1 MRRKFS
7 KTSDGALVDKVTF
20 EWFCRARSY
29 NLPVSG
35 PLLQEKA
42 REVANEVGLEN
53 FKASNGWLQKFRE
66 RHNISFKNI
75 CGEGNSVDT
84 SVVEKW
90 LEKLKTLIS
99 DYEPKNIFNCDE
111 TGLFFRALPDKTL
124 CLKNEICRGGKIAK
138 DRLTVLLC
146 VNMIGEFETPLI
158 IGKSLKPRC
167 FKSVNVSTLG
177 VNWKANRKAWMNRD
191 LMTDWLMCF
200 NRKMEMENRKIIL
213 FLDNASSHP
222 DTLNL
227 KNIKLIFLPPNTT
240 SICQPLD
247 QGIIK
252 NFKVHY
258 RQRLLRHILSRVDQN
273 VENKSINVLDAIFWI
288 KSALKN
294 IKPETV
300 KNCFKKSGFFS
311 FDTAEYV
318 MENDN
323 VANLD
328 LFSELVPSTIE
339 IEDYVSIDNNI
350 LTEDNTLI
358 ISDIINC
365 NLDNFSEKEN
375 EQLEEQ
381 EEEDEDDSIY
391 NPTFEE
397 VWKTINNLKTYFKNK
412 EDEIALSMV
421 ANLQI
426 HFEEQKKFT
435 QKKITDFFNF
445 T

>member
-1 MRRKFS
+1 MRRTFS

-20 EWFCRARSY
+20 EWFCRDRSY

-35 PLLQEKA
+35 SLLQEKA
-42 REVANEVGLEN
+42 RGVANEVGLES

-84 SVVEKW
+84 SVIEKW

-138 DRLTVLLC
+138 DRLNVLLC
-146 VNMIGEFETPLI
+146 VNMIGEFETLLI
-158 IGKSLKPRC
+158 NGKSLKPRC

-200 NRKMEMENRKIIL
+200 KIIL
-213 FLDNASSHP
+213 FLDNASSHT
-222 DTLNL
+222 DTLIL

-247 QGIIK
+247 HGIIK

-258 RQRLLRHILSRVDQN
+258 RQ
-273 VENKSINVLDAIFWI
+273 
-288 KSALKN
+288 
-294 IKPETV
+294 
-300 KNCFKKSGFFS
+300 
-311 FDTAEYV
+311 
-318 MENDN
+318 
-323 VANLD
+323 
-328 LFSELVPSTIE
+328 
-339 IEDYVSIDNNI
+339 
-350 LTEDNTLI
+350 
-358 ISDIINC
+358 
-365 NLDNFSEKEN
+365 
-375 EQLEEQ
+375 
-381 EEEDEDDSIY
+381 
-391 NPTFEE
+391 
-397 VWKTINNLKTYFKNK
+397 
-412 EDEIALSMV
+412 
-421 ANLQI
+421 
-426 HFEEQKKFT
+426 
-435 QKKITDFFNF
+435 
-445 T
+445 

>member
-1 MRRKFS
+1 
-7 KTSDGALVDKVTF
+7 L
-20 EWFCRARSY
+20 
-29 NLPVSG
+29 NL
-35 PLLQEKA
+35 E
-42 REVANEVGLEN
+42 
-53 FKASNGWLQKFRE
+53 
-66 RHNISFKNI
+66 
-75 CGEGNSVDT
+75 
-84 SVVEKW
+84 
-90 LEKLKTLIS
+90 EKLNIIKT
-99 DYEPKNIFNCDE
+99 KE
-111 TGLFFRALPDKTL
+111 TENR
-124 CLKNEICRGGKIAK
+124 
-138 DRLTVLLC
+138 
-146 VNMIGEFETPLI
+146 
-158 IGKSLKPRC
+158 
-167 FKSVNVSTLG
+167 KSVNVSTLG

-200 NRKMEMENRKIIL
+200 NRKMELENRKIIL

-247 QGIIK
+247 QEIIK

-294 IKPETV
+294 IKSETV

-311 FDTAEYV
+311 SDTAEYV
-318 MENDN
+318 MENYN

-365 NLDNFSEKEN
+365 NLDNFSEKET
-375 EQLEEQ
+375 EHLEEQ
-381 EEEDEDDSIY
+381 EEEDDSTY

-426 HFEEQKKFT
+426 PCEEQKKFT
-435 QKKITDFFNF
+435 QKKTYRFF
-445 T
+445 

>member
-42 REVANEVGLEN
+42 LEVVNEVGLEN
-53 FKASNGWLQKFRE
+53 FKASNGWLEKFRE

-158 IGKSLKPRC
+158 IGKSLKPRF

-258 RQRLLRHILSRVDQN
+258 RQRLFRHILSRVDQN
-273 VENKSINVLDAIFWI
+273 
-288 KSALKN
+288 
-294 IKPETV
+294 
-300 KNCFKKSGFFS
+300 GFFS

-318 MENDN
+318 LENDN

-365 NLDNFSEKEN
+365 NLDNFSEKET

-397 VWKTINNLKTYFKNK
+397 V
-412 EDEIALSMV
+412 
-421 ANLQI
+421 
-426 HFEEQKKFT
+426 
-435 QKKITDFFNF
+435 
-445 T
+445 

>member
-1 MRRKFS
+1 
-7 KTSDGALVDKVTF
+7 
-20 EWFCRARSY
+20 
-29 NLPVSG
+29 
-35 PLLQEKA
+35 
-42 REVANEVGLEN
+42 
-53 FKASNGWLQKFRE
+53 
-66 RHNISFKNI
+66 
-75 CGEGNSVDT
+75 
-84 SVVEKW
+84 
-90 LEKLKTLIS
+90 
-99 DYEPKNIFNCDE
+99 
-111 TGLFFRALPDKTL
+111 
-124 CLKNEICRGGKIAK
+124 
-138 DRLTVLLC
+138 
-146 VNMIGEFETPLI
+146 MIGEFETPLI

-167 FKSVNVSTLG
+167 FKSVNVSMLG
-177 VNWKANRKAWMNRD
+177 VNWKANH
-191 LMTDWLMCF
+191 
-200 NRKMEMENRKIIL
+200 
-213 FLDNASSHP
+213 NASSHP

-247 QGIIK
+247 QRIIK

-258 RQRLLRHILSRVDQN
+258 RQQLLRHILSRVDQN

-311 FDTAEYV
+311 SDTAEYV
-318 MENDN
+318 MENEN

-350 LTEDNTLI
+350 LIEDNTLI

-365 NLDNFSEKEN
+365 NLDNFSEKET

-381 EEEDEDDSIY
+381 KEEEDDSIY

-397 VWKTINNLKTYFKNK
+397 RLENNK
-412 EDEIALSMV
+412 
-421 ANLQI
+421 
-426 HFEEQKKFT
+426 
-435 QKKITDFFNF
+435 
-445 T
+445 

>member
-1 MRRKFS
+1 MNNNKRKRLNLEEKLNIIKTKETENLSVRVLAERFCIS
-7 KTSDGALVDKVTF
+7 KSQIKLH

-273 VENKSINVLDAIFWI
+273 
-288 KSALKN
+288 
-294 IKPETV
+294 
-300 KNCFKKSGFFS
+300 SGFFS

-350 LTEDNTLI
+350 LTKDNTLI

-365 NLDNFSEKEN
+365 NLDNFSEKET

-381 EEEDEDDSIY
+381 EEEDKDDLIY

-397 VWKTINNLKTYFKNK
+397 LCFTK
-412 EDEIALSMV
+412 E
-421 ANLQI
+421 
-426 HFEEQKKFT
+426 
-435 QKKITDFFNF
+435 
-445 T
+445 